1 MRLRRLI
8 CGGGLLACLL
18 LAAVKPAV
26 IETDHRTGL
35 LVLFRWQ
42 SGQIRFI
49 NSVTQEPV
57 EIRFRIARV
66 FQEFSVATDPLTEA
80 YYTSGTY
87 SLDAVAAAEKTAV
100 LRLCSIRGI
109 SLKLGFYDIELSDGC
124 LEVRLLWTI

>member
-1 MRLRRLI
+1 
-8 CGGGLLACLL
+8 LAFLL
-18 LAAVKPAV
+18 LAGVKPAV

-57 EIRFRIARV
+57 AIHFRIGRV

-87 SLDAVAAAEKTAV
+87 SMNTMAAAEETAV

>member
-1 MRLRRLI
+1 MPFRRLI
-8 CGGGLLACLL
+8 FGGGFAACLL

-26 IETDHRTGL
+26 FATDQRTGL

-57 EIRFRIARV
+57 VIRFRLGRV
-66 FQEFSVATDPLTEA
+66 FQEFSISTDPLTES
-80 YYTSGTY
+80 YYTFGTY
-87 SLDAVAAAEKTAV
+87 RLNEAAAAEQTAI
-100 LRLCSIRGI
+100 LRFCSVGGI
-109 SLKLGFYDIELSDGC
+109 SLMLGFYAIEIKDGC

>member
-1 MRLRRLI
+1 MHLRRLI
-8 CGGGLLACLL
+8 FGGGFLACLL

-26 IETDHRTGL
+26 VSTDQKTGL

-57 EIRFRIARV
+57 VIRFRLGRV
-66 FQEFSVATDPLTEA
+66 FQGFSVSTDPLTES

-87 SLDAVAAAEKTAV
+87 SLNEAAAAEQTDV
-100 LRLCSIRGI
+100 LRFCSIGGI
-109 SLKLGFYDIELSDGC
+109 SLRLGFYDIELKDGC